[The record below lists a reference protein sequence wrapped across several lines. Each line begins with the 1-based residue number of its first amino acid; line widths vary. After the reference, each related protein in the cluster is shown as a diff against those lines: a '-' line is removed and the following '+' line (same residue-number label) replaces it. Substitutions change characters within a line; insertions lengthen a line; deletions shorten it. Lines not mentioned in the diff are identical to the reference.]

1 MFGREV
7 PIRAE
12 VVQLEGFSGHADAG
26 ELRDWMR
33 TAPSAPRGVYLTHGE
48 PDAADTLRGR
58 VQREL
63 GWRARVPEHL
73 ERVGLEDAR

>member
-1 MFGREV
+1 MATTIGVVRLPGR
-7 PIRAE
+7 PPT
-12 VVQLEGFSGHADAG
+12 QCLSS
-26 ELRDWMR
+26 
-33 TAPSAPRGVYLTHGE
+33 TAPSAPRVVYLTHGE

-73 ERVGLEDAR
+73 ERVGLEDAQ